1 MGGETPKA
9 FSAQPASVDFV
20 TPTFTLLGRGTGSGA
35 DRGAGGVDGSVFG
48 VASDGARD
56 TVFDDVT
63 SAGPV
68 VVSVPHAGL
77 EVPADDAGVLA
88 LSGRALLRDADLYV
102 DQLASDIPAL
112 GVPVVV
118 AHVSRYVLDLNRAP
132 DDVDADVCPG
142 IERPARP
149 SARGL
154 CWRTSTDGVAVLR
167 RPLTLNEVRSRIRRI
182 HTPYHDTLAAL
193 LARARARHGRA
204 ILLDLHSMPSRFE
217 SPARRVDVVPGNLDD
232 QSCTPALLRAVVDH
246 FAAADFSV
254 RPNDPYKGQYTTM
267 RHGRPAQGVHAL
279 QLELNRDLYMD
290 ERTFELVQAKAARLR
305 AVLVGLVQRLQL
317 SALP

>member
-1 MGGETPKA
+1 
-9 FSAQPASVDFV
+9 V
-20 TPTFTLLGRGTGSGA
+20 TSTFTLFGRDADDGA
-35 DRGAGGVDGSVFG
+35 DS
-48 VASDGARD
+48 
-56 TVFDDVT
+56 
-63 SAGPV
+63 GPV

-77 EVPADDAGVLA
+77 VVPAEDAGVLA
-88 LSGRALLRDADLYV
+88 LSGRALLRDADLHV
-102 DQLASDIPAL
+102 DKLAQDIPAL

-167 RPLTLNEVRSRIRRI
+167 RPLTVDEVRSRIRRI

-193 LARARARHGRA
+193 LAARRARYGRA

-217 SPARRVDVVPGNLDD
+217 PAARRVDVVPGNLDD
-232 QSCTPALLRAVVDH
+232 HSCAPALLRAVVDH
-246 FAAADFSV
+246 FVAADFSV
-254 RPNDPYKGQYTTM
+254 RPNDPYKGQYTTS
-267 RHGRPAQGVHAL
+267 RHGQPARGVHAL

-290 ERTFELVQAKAARLR
+290 ERTFELSEPKVARLR
-305 AVLVGLVQRLQL
+305 AVLAGLVQRLQRL
-317 SALP
+317 DLP